1 MISIDERFV
10 PFFYLTFALVL
21 LGLMFWAV
29 RRTFSLRTR
38 LSKAF
43 SMKVPNEQP
52 GPVLEWSA
60 TLFKDIKLSSYA
72 LTHTSLFF
80 IQKTTIQLALEKNS
94 NTWLHF
100 NAYFEHRIFRQPQ
113 GAIRL
118 KTSKHDIVLQFYYK
132 NGEESAE
139 ILINQ
144 EKLGSLSLDV
154 KALPLPLADVLLFD
168 RQQQPIGKWTCQLKP
183 SEEIK
188 LGEIRYGEVILQ
200 GREIAKMLAYNP
212 KRIGKGT
219 MQYIFDI
226 INLPIYPDSPN
237 FHYHRGAP
245 YFQEVGDH
253 LTIEQEQWLLALTA
267 LLLYKDAWY
276 PQGKRKP
283 SPITQ

>member
-43 SMKVPNEQP
+43 SMKLPNEQP

-60 TLFKDIKLSSYA
+60 TLFKDIKLLSYA
-72 LTHTSLFF
+72 LTRTSLFF

-100 NAYFEHRIFRQPQ
+100 HAYFEHRIFRQPQ

-154 KALPLPLADVLLFD
+154 KALPLPLADVLLLD
-168 RQQQPIGKWTCQLKP
+168 IQQQPIGKWTCQLKP
-183 SEEIK
+183 GEEIK
-188 LGEIRYGEVILQ
+188 LGEIRYGEVIFH

-219 MQYIFDI
+219 MQHVFDI

-245 YFQEVGDH
+245 YFQEITDS
-253 LTIEQEQWLLALTA
+253 LTVEQEQWLLALTA